1 MDPKEFP
8 ILYVD
13 DEHANR
19 IVMKHN
25 LGPQF
30 TLLMAE
36 SAAQA
41 LQIMSQES
49 VAVLLTDQRMPG
61 ITGVDLAEQ
70 VLERHPDVV
79 RVIITAY
86 SDLDATIDAINRA
99 RVNRFIKKPWTR
111 EELAA
116 VMLESIQ
123 SYHNNQVIKSLQHRL
138 VQLDRVTAVAIMA
151 SAIAHDMRQPLAFI
165 EPTLASLKLDV
176 ENLQR
181 RRHTEAQL
189 RERMEDMADQLA
201 DLGKGI
207 DRFKLMIN
215 TLFNSLKNQPVKTEP
230 LDLRKVVE
238 SAVLITRGTIIR
250 RAGFKL
256 DLPPEPVMM
265 MASEGRLVQLVVN
278 LLLNATQAITQGNQM
293 TNTIGLV
300 VSVGE
305 TTVAISVSDTG
316 CGITPQNL
324 EQIFAPFFTT
334 KGESGSGLGL
344 PICKQIVEEM
354 QGKMEVQS
362 EVGQGTTF
370 RVTLP
375 RGEAEAQG

>member
-1 MDPKEFP
+1 
-8 ILYVD
+8 
-13 DEHANR
+13 
-19 IVMKHN
+19 
-25 LGPQF
+25 
-30 TLLMAE
+30 
-36 SAAQA
+36 
-41 LQIMSQES
+41 
-49 VAVLLTDQRMPG
+49 
-61 ITGVDLAEQ
+61 
-70 VLERHPDVV
+70 
-79 RVIITAY
+79 
-86 SDLDATIDAINRA
+86 
-99 RVNRFIKKPWTR
+99 
-111 EELAA
+111 
-116 VMLESIQ
+116 
-123 SYHNNQVIKSLQHRL
+123 
-138 VQLDRVTAVAIMA
+138 VAIMA